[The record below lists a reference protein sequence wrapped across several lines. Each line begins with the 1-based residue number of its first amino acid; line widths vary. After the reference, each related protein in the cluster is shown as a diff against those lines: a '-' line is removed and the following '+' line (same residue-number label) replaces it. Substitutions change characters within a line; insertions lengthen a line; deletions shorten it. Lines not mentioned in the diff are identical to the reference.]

1 MEKGELVPLDVV
13 LDLIKEAMI
22 KELPNSKGYLIDG
35 YPREK
40 EQGQNFWFLES
51 DRTIIII
58 TFLLKII
65 YIQDL
70 LPLITSINIWN
81 IQSVR

>member
-40 EQGQNFWFLES
+40 EQGQNF
-51 DRTIIII
+51 
-58 TFLLKII
+58 
-65 YIQDL
+65 
-70 LPLITSINIWN
+70 
-81 IQSVR
+81 